1 MTLNFRQ
8 TESWQRHRSRLN
20 HDWLK
25 NTFIIQLGALKNL
38 AVAKQEADG
47 ELIEVCQSALWEWN
61 EHRAEARR
69 LIEAFRREESPI
81 ALFSI
86 PPLSNCDEETK
97 AWLPDFI
104 HQHWLTTYPVDT
116 WIQDALNAWKEADAR
131 AGNLQAALA
140 LSQLRADALAKLVC
154 DFRHSVSA
162 LSDAIS
168 RFPSR
173 QLI

>member
-1 MTLNFRQ
+1 M
-8 TESWQRHRSRLN
+8 SAWQHQRSRFN

-25 NTFIIQLGALKNL
+25 NSFIIQLGALWNL
-38 AVAKQEADG
+38 ARAKRDIDVEFVEACLDT
-47 ELIEVCQSALWEWN
+47 LREWR
-61 EHRAEARR
+61 EHRLESRK
-69 LIEAFRREESPI
+69 LIEAFRVEESPQ

-86 PPLSNCDEETK
+86 PPLSNCDEETQS
-97 AWLPDFI
+97 WLPDFI
-104 HQHWLTTYPVDT
+104 HQHWLTTYPVET
-116 WIQDALNAWKEADAR
+116 WIQDALKIWEEAEDCAGKLQSALDYLESNADT
-131 AGNLQAALA
+131 LA
-140 LSQLRADALAKLVC
+140 TLVN